1 MSAHAI
7 RQGRTDEVR
16 VTIAMGAALVVQTAL
31 ALVWAGAAAERLS
44 QLERRADASQEIIE
58 RVTRLEE
65 QTGAMRASLG
75 RIEAKLDRQSKDDLK

>member
-1 MSAHAI
+1 M
-7 RQGRTDEVR
+7 R
-16 VTIAMGAALVVQTAL
+16 VTIAVGAALVVQTAL

-65 QTGAMRASLG
+65 QTGAMRASLV
-75 RIEAKLDRQSKDDLK
+75 RIEAKLDRQNKDDLK